1 MKTKIHPSLQGD
13 FLGTAGPKPTK
24 TGKTAD
30 IFKKSLVSC
39 QKELTSPNAVF
50 LVRYWKQ
57 SQFQA
62 VDVVL
67 KALDA
72 VYGSEKPTLTS
83 AAIRW
88 MYHHS
93 KLKVPAVHG
102 NDSKLFSKLH
112 LWLKK
117 NLVLPQNEH
126 GDGVIIGMSTM
137 EQLQQNLAAAEEGPL
152 DERVV
157 AAFDE
162 AWNLVAHECPNY
174 FR

>member
-1 MKTKIHPSLQGD
+1 MSAVTVELQ
-13 FLGTAGPKPTK
+13 
-24 TGKTAD
+24 
-30 IFKKSLVSC
+30 
-39 QKELTSPNAVF
+39 PNAAF
-50 LVRYWKQ
+50 LVRYWKK
-57 SQFQA
+57 SHFQA

-67 KALDA
+67 KALDT

-83 AAIRW
+83 AAMRW

-93 KLKVPAVHG
+93 KLKVSFCAWKEFKA
-102 NDSKLFSKLH
+102 NFSRLYQY
-112 LWLKK
+112 LEWLKGEK
-117 NLVLPQNEH
+117 NLLLQGEH

-137 EQLQQNLAAAEEGPL
+137 EQLKQNLAASEEGPL
-152 DERVV
+152 DKQVV

>member
-1 MKTKIHPSLQGD
+1 M
-13 FLGTAGPKPTK
+13 A
-24 TGKTAD
+24 
-30 IFKKSLVSC
+30 
-39 QKELTSPNAVF
+39 
-50 LVRYWKQ
+50 
-57 SQFQA
+57 
-62 VDVVL
+62 
-67 KALDA
+67 
-72 VYGSEKPTLTS
+72 YGSEKPTLTS

-93 KLKVPAVHG
+93 KLKVPAVQDNYSSLGSHG
-102 NDSKLFSKLH
+102 CICSY
-112 LWLKK
+112 LKK
-117 NLVLPQNEH
+117 NLLFQSEH

-152 DERVV
+152 NERVV

>member
-1 MKTKIHPSLQGD
+1 M
-13 FLGTAGPKPTK
+13 
-24 TGKTAD
+24 
-30 IFKKSLVSC
+30 
-39 QKELTSPNAVF
+39 
-50 LVRYWKQ
+50 
-57 SQFQA
+57 
-62 VDVVL
+62 
-67 KALDA
+67 

-93 KLKVPAVHG
+93 KLKVPDNYSSLGCHG
-102 NDSKLFSKLH
+102 CISTDGYL
-112 LWLKK
+112 K
-117 NLVLPQNEH
+117 NLLFQSEH

-152 DERVV
+152 NERVV

-174 FR
+174 FRWRFQLNEMHLIIGW